1 MKQHRLAALGA
12 AVILAFGFQAAF
24 AAPAKAKS
32 AKTKK
37 SAARAAKKTT
47 ASAEASVPQSI
58 PKDITPLNS
67 IAAEVNAG
75 IITYKDIARSAR
87 DLRSNPA
94 NKDIPD
100 DQLAQAAKSSLIERA
115 LLVDAARNQGLKA
128 SDTDIDRELA
138 RRAQLDKTTAD
149 ALYQK
154 AQRSGLSRKQF
165 RIEVAKDIV
174 IDRMMNNINDEVNIS
189 EAQLNDF
196 IAKNPNLPAGSPYT
210 VYTIRRIIL
219 KADSQDNMQAVGQRM
234 EQIAQ
239 AVRQGSDFAAVAARY
254 SQEPQSANGGLHD
267 NITDDTLPA
276 AADQLLHQM
285 QPGQISVPVQSG
297 QTWQMIQL
305 VGSRTE
311 SDPAKIRREA
321 ARRVLLQ
328 QERQKAQQQFVGQ
341 LQHGAV
347 VREY

>member
-1 MKQHRLAALGA
+1 
-12 AVILAFGFQAAF
+12 
-24 AAPAKAKS
+24 
-32 AKTKK
+32 
-37 SAARAAKKTT
+37 
-47 ASAEASVPQSI
+47 
-58 PKDITPLNS
+58 
-67 IAAEVNAG
+67 
-75 IITYKDIARSAR
+75 
-87 DLRSNPA
+87 
-94 NKDIPD
+94 
-100 DQLAQAAKSSLIERA
+100 
-115 LLVDAARNQGLKA
+115 
-128 SDTDIDRELA
+128 
-138 RRAQLDKTTAD
+138 
-149 ALYQK
+149 
-154 AQRSGLSRKQF
+154 
-165 RIEVAKDIV
+165 
-174 IDRMMNNINDEVNIS
+174 
-189 EAQLNDF
+189 
-196 IAKNPNLPAGSPYT
+196 
-210 VYTIRRIIL
+210 
-219 KADSQDNMQAVGQRM
+219 M

-267 NITDDTLPA
+267 NIADDTLPA